1 MSYDI
6 IYNRQFIK
14 VDEQQVIPFLEM
26 GSNNC
31 YEATGTGRKRARDWG
46 NSFGL
51 TNGKMIV
58 KGEDLLKE
66 IDKLEEETKERCI
79 QNTQQYGEGWE
90 YNPKRFGYHTGVA
103 FYGRHTSSTSF
114 NSFKSYY
121 KNGINEAMT
130 IEELLENDIR
140 ITINV
145 YRWLDEDITSKGLE
159 IKPPVTFTSTQH
171 MMDTIKEYE
180 EYYGNKA
187 TLYLRCNGGWLIERM
202 KKRITQSKKTQKKEK
217 KPIEVNDFFVLKC
230 KEFSAHYLVKNTRSG
245 YRYSGFIYNSKKFI
259 DEKSAQKFL
268 NNMRNK
274 DLFFIVKIHGSHTF
288 LV

>member
-14 VDEQQVIPFLEM
+14 VDEQHVIPFLEM

-46 NSFGL
+46 NSFGF

-90 YNPKRFGYHTGVA
+90 YNPKRFGYHTGIS
-103 FYGRHTSSTSF
+103 FYGKHTSSTSF

-140 ITINV
+140 ITIHV
-145 YRWLDEDITSKGLE
+145 YRWLDEHITSKGLE
-159 IKPPVTFTSTQH
+159 IKPDVTFTSTQH
-171 MMDTIKEYE
+171 MIDTIKEYE
-180 EYYGNKA
+180 EYYGNKT

-202 KKRITQSKKTQKKEK
+202 KKRITQSKRTQRKEK
-217 KPIEVNDFFVLKC
+217 ERVEVNEYFVLKNSDSNYFVRNTSRGY
-230 KEFSAHYLVKNTRSG
+230 KYSWYLTS
-245 YRYSGFIYNSKKFI
+245 STKKFMT
-259 DEKSAQKFL
+259 ERQAESFKKKMK
-268 NNMRNK
+268 NG
-274 DLFFIVKIHGSHTF
+274 DLFVIEKREGSCVF
-288 LV
+288 SV